1 MARAAKANSTKFISM
16 LVSRPPGHSGG
27 GFALGNNT
35 ANLDLQKLSTVMRCN
50 IVIIRCVDAGID
62 DNFLGVEAG
71 AGTCIYRPHII
82 NSGGSGKTA
91 TNHALQQTAPGAVS
105 IFVVAC
111 AAESAG
117 ASVAAAGEAAQPIQ
131 LLYAGLPNRSVKRA
145 ASLPPPATPWSVI
158 VKFVSVHGFSFTE
171 PAPSPKTIVFNDV
184 ASATIGSV
192 VAACAPSLL
201 PWGCEVLAIEKQGV
215 SLDLSVPLRSAVP
228 IMRSTLMAH
237 CRKLQASALV
247 AVSPQSGSSRRPAA
261 GAAATAAAAAAAA
274 SAAAAA
280 TSDVSAA
287 GAASADVSASASP
300 MPKSSSSAKQHR
312 GATAAA
318 ALHVVDDSA
327 PDAESFNAGT
337 AQQPVACMA
346 MRTAV
351 VQAYCAQRAMSAQL
365 KAVETLQK
373 AISAATQQLT
383 TRAAAATTTSVEA
396 APFSTALVVMPQPAP
411 PVKQRGSERAAAA
424 ANKRKA
430 ASELAAAASD
440 GVEDLEF
447 GGEDGD
453 DEFGGEA
460 GRMQLNHLLL
470 NGSLLGSTRATALS
484 LGQLALHQQLQE
496 QQLHAAAAARQSS
509 SSSPALQNQS
519 HRLALMQQQLQADRI
534 AAVAAEQQH
543 HHLIMQQQQ
552 AARSTGAGRGSTT
565 PFPATSYGL
574 GGVFKRR

>member
-16 LVSRPPGHSGG
+16 FVSPPGDSGG

-50 IVIIRCVDAGID
+50 IVIIRCVDAGI
-62 DNFLGVEAG
+62 GVEAG

-82 NSGGSGKTA
+82 NSGGSGKTVM
-91 TNHALQQTAPGAVS
+91 NHALQQTAPGAVS

-111 AAESAG
+111 AAESAS
-117 ASVAAAGEAAQPIQ
+117 ASAAAGEAAQPSQ

-215 SLDLSVPLRSAVP
+215 SLELSVPLRSAVP

-247 AVSPQSGSSRRPAA
+247 AVSPQSGSRSRP
-261 GAAATAAAAAAAA
+261 GAAAAAAAAA

-287 GAASADVSASASP
+287 GASAGVSAFASP

-327 PDAESFNAGT
+327 SESFNAGT
-337 AQQPVACMA
+337 AQQPVACLA

-396 APFSTALVVMPQPAP
+396 APTSTALVVMPQTAP

-430 ASELAAAASD
+430 SELAAAASVVEVTD
-440 GVEDLEF
+440 GVEEEF
-447 GGEDGD
+447 GGEEG
-453 DEFGGEA
+453 ELYEEMGGGAA
-460 GRMQLNHLLL
+460 GGSMQLNHLLL
-470 NGSLLGSTRATALS
+470 NSSLLGNTRATGLS
-484 LGQLALHQQLQE
+484 LAQLALHQQLQE

-509 SSSPALQNQS
+509 SSSPAALQNQS
-519 HRLALMQQQLQADRI
+519 HRLAFMQQQLQADRI

-543 HHLIMQQQQ
+543 HQLIMQQQ
-552 AARSTGAGRGSTT
+552 AARSAGAGRGSST
-565 PFPATSYGL
+565 PFPATTYGL
-574 GGVFKRR
+574 GGVVLKRR